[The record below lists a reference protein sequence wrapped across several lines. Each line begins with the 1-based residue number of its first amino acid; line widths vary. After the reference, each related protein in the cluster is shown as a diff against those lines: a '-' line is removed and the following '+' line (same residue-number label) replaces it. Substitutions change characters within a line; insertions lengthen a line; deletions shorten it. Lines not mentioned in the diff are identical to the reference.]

1 MLSDELKLLG
11 QHTLSKAA
19 EARGSILQKDTDV
32 DVDMASE
39 SDSQG

>member
-1 MLSDELKLLG
+1 MFSDELKLLV

-19 EARGSILQKDTDV
+19 EACGSILQKDT